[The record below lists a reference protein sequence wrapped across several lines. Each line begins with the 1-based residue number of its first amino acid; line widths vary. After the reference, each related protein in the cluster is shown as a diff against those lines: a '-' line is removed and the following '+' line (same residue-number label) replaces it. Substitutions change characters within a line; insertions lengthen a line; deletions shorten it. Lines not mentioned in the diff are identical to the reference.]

1 MKEENQ
7 PPSSDIGAS
16 QGIVD
21 WVVKCFH
28 VWSSNFISRSVA
40 DCFKLTV
47 TKVALYIELDSPK
60 EHGWQ
65 ICGSRQQQ

>member
-21 WVVKCFH
+21 WVVKCFMFGQAILL
-28 VWSSNFISRSVA
+28 VGA
-40 DCFKLTV
+40 
-47 TKVALYIELDSPK
+47 
-60 EHGWQ
+60 
-65 ICGSRQQQ
+65 